1 MPKYKNSNWWKNEK
15 EVLVTNTSFS
25 NKKKKCHKD
34 EKYRMSK
41 MLDYFVEH
49 LSYTKNASQKTIE
62 NYTHRINRAIEILW
76 DPLVNEIKPFDILS
90 LRRELNNENLSL
102 KTINYHIVALRSFFK
117 FLIRNDIDCISPEK
131 LELH

>member
-1 MPKYKNSNWWKNEK
+1 MPRYKNSNWSKDIK

-25 NKKKKCHKD
+25 NKKKKENKN

-62 NYTHRINRAIEILW
+62 NYTHRINRAIEIL
-76 DPLVNEIKPFDILS
+76 
-90 LRRELNNENLSL
+90 
-102 KTINYHIVALRSFFK
+102 
-117 FLIRNDIDCISPEK
+117 
-131 LELH
+131 

>member
-1 MPKYKNSNWWKNEK
+1 MPRYKSSNWSKDIK

-25 NKKKKCHKD
+25 NKKKKGHKD

-62 NYTHRINRAIEILW
+62 NYTHRINRSIEIL
-76 DPLVNEIKPFDILS
+76 
-90 LRRELNNENLSL
+90 
-102 KTINYHIVALRSFFK
+102 
-117 FLIRNDIDCISPEK
+117 
-131 LELH
+131 